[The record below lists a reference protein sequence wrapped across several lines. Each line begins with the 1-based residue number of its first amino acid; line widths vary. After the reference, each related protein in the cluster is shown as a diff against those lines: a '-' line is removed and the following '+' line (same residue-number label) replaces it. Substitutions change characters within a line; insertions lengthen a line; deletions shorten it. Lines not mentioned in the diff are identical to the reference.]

1 MVKKRKLPVRTISY
15 GFWLQPKV
23 LSWTILS
30 WLQLWIP
37 QRFKSSSLNHLYLY
51 FEISEINLLYHTDV
65 GRVKLRPRG
74 SNIWGRW
81 VQSFSTNLLL
91 WHIIS
96 PGYGFHPVPS
106 MVRHPSCVTAMEGD
120 FILPHW
126 GTWKCTTLQILFIYI
141 EYNLK
146 RNKNKQNKIALVVC
160 HNMRWGPLQVHHIPQ
175 RFTSIP
181 SSPRTSEQDQKSN
194 PMWSGLVSFWCW
206 SKWMSTNIKY
216 GMSHLL
222 RQP

>member
-1 MVKKRKLPVRTISY
+1 MSVESNFDLGVLIFEEDGFNLSLPIFFFGTSY
-15 GFWLQPKV
+15 
-23 LSWTILS
+23 
-30 WLQLWIP
+30 
-37 QRFKSSSLNHLYLY
+37 H
-51 FEISEINLLYHTDV
+51 
-65 GRVKLRPRG
+65 
-74 SNIWGRW
+74 
-81 VQSFSTNLLL
+81 
-91 WHIIS
+91 
-96 PGYGFHPVPS
+96 

-120 FILPHW
+120 FILPHR

-146 RNKNKQNKIALVVC
+146 HNKNKQNKIAIVVC